1 MKGTITMSTK
11 EANRIPILE
20 KVMRK
25 EMKQNRAAGLLGISV
40 RQVRRLVKKYK
51 RDGAS
56 GIIHQLRGIPG
67 NARID
72 EQAIDEAIK
81 TVKERYPDFGPTFAH
96 EKLVEYHGVT
106 FSRETLRLAMICD
119 GIWHPK
125 RKKTIVL
132 HPLRERR
139 PYEGELVQADG
150 SPHDWFE
157 GRGLMGTC
165 TLLVYIDDATGK
177 LLWLEF
183 VESESTTAYFTAT
196 KHYLLVHGKPVAL
209 YVDKHGVF
217 HVNTRRAETASI
229 DDTNGETQF
238 KRAMNQLTIEVI
250 YANSAEA
257 KGRVEKV
264 NQTLQNRLVKE
275 MRLRGISTMEEGNR
289 YLPAFME
296 AFNKK
301 FAVVPKYPGNV
312 HRPLLPTENLDD
324 ILCQHHTRVLSKQL
338 TLSYQNK
345 RYQIQTE
352 RPLYAM
358 RHANVT
364 VKEDLNGI
372 ITIAYNGKNLS
383 YTIVEERPKQ
393 TIADSK
399 QLNLTVDCLS
409 QRLGIPIPMTKTPW
423 IPPTDHPWRQPFVTQ

>member
-11 EANRIPILE
+11 EANRIAIIE
-20 KVMRK
+20 KVMMK

-40 RQVRRLVKKYK
+40 RQIRRLVKKYK
-51 RDGAS
+51 KDGAP
-56 GIIHQLRGIPG
+56 GIIHQLRGIPS

-72 EQAIDEAIK
+72 EQRLDEAVNI
-81 TVKERYPDFGPTFAH
+81 VKGRYPDFGPTFAH
-96 EKLVEYHGVT
+96 EKLVEFHGIT
-106 FSRETLRLAMICD
+106 FSRETLRKAMILD

-125 RKKTIVL
+125 RKKTIIL

-139 PYEGELVQADG
+139 NYEGELVQADG

-157 GRGLMGTC
+157 GRRPPC

-196 KHYLLVHGKPVAL
+196 KHYLLIHGKPVAL

-217 HVNTRRAETASI
+217 HVNTRRAATASI
-229 DDTNGETQF
+229 DDDNGETQF

-250 YANSAEA
+250 FANSAEA

-301 FAVVPKYPGNV
+301 FAVVAKYPGNV
-312 HRPLLPTENLDD
+312 HRVLLPTENLDD

-352 RPLYAM
+352 RPTYAM
-358 RHANVT
+358 RHAPVT

-372 ITIAYNGKNLS
+372 ITIAYNGTNLS
-383 YTIVEERPKQ
+383 YTVVEERPKQ

-399 QLNLTVDCLS
+399 LLNHAVDCFS
-409 QRLGIPIPMTKTPW
+409 ESLGIPITVVQSR
-423 IPPTDHPWRQPFVTQ
+423 IPADNHPWRQPFLTQ